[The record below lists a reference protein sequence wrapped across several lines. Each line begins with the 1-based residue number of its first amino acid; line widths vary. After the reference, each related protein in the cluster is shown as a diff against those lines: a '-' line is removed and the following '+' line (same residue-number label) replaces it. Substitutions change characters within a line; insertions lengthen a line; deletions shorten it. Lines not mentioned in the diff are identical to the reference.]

1 MKNIKA
7 GGKVHYAWKI
17 LVACC
22 LINIAALGQTNS
34 NGIFYP
40 PICEELGFSLS
51 ALTLHTSFCGLTAA
65 LCALLAPKIF
75 KKFNIK
81 LVIGAGLALYQLSYM
96 AMAFFHE
103 VWQWCAA
110 SVVTGFAAALVWY
123 IPVPMLINS
132 WFKKGRKTAL
142 SITAVACGVSGI
154 VMNLIFGKTITL
166 YGWRL
171 SYLLRGGS
179 CLLLT
184 IPVVWIVAGKPEDLG
199 LEPYGAEGEEEAVK
213 AHGGSGV
220 VSAHGSELR
229 VKTAFA
235 VFLALA
241 LNFPCS
247 MVTQLPSYATS
258 IGLSLMVGSVLT
270 SIAMVGNISSKA
282 ILGPTTE
289 KFGIRVTGT
298 AILVLIMIGFLALGF
313 GASNTAVLYAAA
325 FTTGI
330 TACANVLIVPNL
342 LDTFVS
348 GDDYVKV
355 LSKCSSGTLFAGALK
370 VTVTS
375 LMFDIFGSFRPVF
388 LAFAGLEVIS
398 ILILVFVFRK
408 KNHIRKEGKT
418 NESNC

>member
-1 MKNIKA
+1 MKTLKT
-7 GGKVHYAWKI
+7 GGKGHYAWKI
-17 LVACC
+17 LLACC
-22 LINIAALGQTNS
+22 LMNIAALGQTNS

-75 KKFNIK
+75 KKFNIR
-81 LVIGAGLALYQLSYM
+81 LVIGAGLVLYQLSYM
-96 AMAFFHE
+96 AMAFFTE

-123 IPVPMLINS
+123 IPVPMLINN
-132 WFKKGRKTAL
+132 WFRKGKKTAL
-142 SITAVACGVSGI
+142 SITAVSSGI
-154 VMNLIFGKTITL
+154 SGIIMNLIFGKTITMF
-166 YGWRL
+166 GWRA

-179 CLLLT
+179 CLLLA
-184 IPVVWIVAGKPEDLG
+184 IPVVLIVAKNPADLG
-199 LEPYGAEGEEEAVK
+199 LAPYGMEGEEEAAK
-213 AHGGSGV
+213 AHGSSGV
-220 VSAHGSELR
+220 AGVRGSELR
-229 VKTAFA
+229 TKTVFA
-235 VFLALA
+235 VILALT

-282 ILGPTTE
+282 VMGPAAE
-289 KFGIRVTGT
+289 KYGIRVTGI
-298 AILVLIMIGFLALGF
+298 AVLVLIMAGFLALGLGF
-313 GASNTAVLYAAA
+313 DSTAVIYASA

-355 LSKCSSGTLFAGALK
+355 LSKCSSGTMFAGAVK

-388 LAFAGLEVIS
+388 LAFAVMEVIN
-398 ILILVFVFRK
+398 ILILLFVFRK
-408 KNHIRKEGKT
+408 KKT
-418 NESNC
+418 A